1 MNKNRGLTPLAVV
14 LMLSGSL
21 ALTGCDDKQD
31 QQGGQQMPEVGVVTL
46 KTEPLQITTE
56 LPGRTVAY
64 RIAEVRPQVSG
75 IILKRN
81 FVEGSDIEAGV
92 SLYQI
97 DPATYQA
104 TYDSAKGDLAKA
116 QAAANIAELTV
127 KRYQKLLGTQYISKQ
142 EYDQALADAQQATAA
157 VVAAKAAVETA
168 RINLAYTKVTSPISG
183 RIGKS
188 SVTEGALVQN
198 GQASALATVQ
208 QLDPIYVDVTQSSN
222 DFLRLK
228 QELANGSLKQ
238 ENGKAKVDLVTSD
251 GIKFP
256 QSGTLEFS
264 DVTVD
269 QTTGSITL
277 RAIFPNPD
285 HTLLSGMFVRA
296 RLQEG
301 TKPTALLVPQQG
313 VTRTP
318 RGDATVLVVGADN
331 KVETRQIVASQ
342 AIGDKWLV
350 TDGLKAGDRVVVSGL
365 QKVRPGAQVK
375 VQEITADNK
384 QQAASGDQPAQPRS

>member
-222 DFLRLK
+222 DFLCLK

-285 HTLLSGMFVRA
+285 HTLLPGMFVRA

-331 KVETRQIVASQ
+331 KVETRQIVANQ